1 VNDLQMERAA
11 ADVAQERRDALAAQA
26 EARLAETQTALD
38 ELERRRDD
46 AQAAPVPAAPRP
58 IATRLLVAFL
68 FGALAMG
75 VTYLLLHP

>member
-1 VNDLQMERAA
+1 
-11 ADVAQERRDALAAQA
+11 
-26 EARLAETQTALD
+26 
-38 ELERRRDD
+38 
-46 AQAAPVPAAPRP
+46 VPAAPRP